1 MYMSPLLWFV
11 LIGLVAG
18 WLVGQLSKGEGLGI
32 LADLVIGMVGAIL
45 GGHLLPTLDVSIW
58 GGLLDGLIAAAFG
71 AIILVFA
78 IHQFKKA

>member
-45 GGHLLPTLDVSIW
+45 GGFLLPTIGVSGW
-58 GGLLDGLIAAAFG
+58 SGLLDSLIVATFG
-71 AIILVFA
+71 AVVFVFA